1 MENVNKKGGMFQRFL
16 DFVEKSGNKLP
27 HPVTL
32 FFLLAVLTLVASAI
46 LSAIGITVVHP
57 GVQNEIMKV
66 NNFAPLGVVL
76 TTMLGIGIAERS
88 GLISAALR
96 GFILAIPKSLITAGL
111 VFAGIMSSLASD
123 AGYVVL
129 PPLGAVIFLALGR
142 HPIAGL

>member
-1 MENVNKKGGMFQRFL
+1 MENINKEGGMFQRFL

-46 LSAIGITVVHP
+46 LSVIGISVVHP
-57 GVQNEIMKV
+57 GDQNEIIEV
-66 NNFAPLGVVL
+66 NNLLNKDGITYIFESMVDNFINFAPLGVVL

-111 VFAGIMSSLASD
+111 VFAGIM
-123 AGYVVL
+123 
-129 PPLGAVIFLALGR
+129 
-142 HPIAGL
+142 